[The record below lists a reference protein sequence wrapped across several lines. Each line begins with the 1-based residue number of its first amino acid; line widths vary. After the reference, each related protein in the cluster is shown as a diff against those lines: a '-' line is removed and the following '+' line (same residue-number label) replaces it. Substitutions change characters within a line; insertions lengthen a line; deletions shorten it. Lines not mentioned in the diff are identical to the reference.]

1 MLKAKEFSENQ
12 GKYEQT
18 KINLYGTTIIE
29 VPSSIEH
36 LNGLEDFNF
45 SWCFKLVSL
54 PRSIFNLSSLQ
65 TIYLYNCLKLK
76 GFPKMKDNMDI

>member
-45 SWCFKLVSL
+45 S
-54 PRSIFNLSSLQ
+54 
-65 TIYLYNCLKLK
+65 
-76 GFPKMKDNMDI
+76 